1 MSAAD
6 RDYWRESEPSGPRL
20 SFELPPVTR
29 SLFFSL
35 IGCFIAQALNE
46 VYGRSDWLGYLAL
59 TQPGIARGWLWQ
71 LLSYQFLHAGIGHLV
86 GNLVALWSFGGTVE
100 RILGRHRFALAYLGS
115 GVAGGLLQAVL
126 MSSFPQH
133 FAPVVLGASAGI
145 AGLFAIFALTHR
157 ETTFLIFFILP
168 VSAISLFY
176 GFAGISAFFTLVP
189 STLGGFSAHAAH
201 LGGLLL
207 GALWVRQGW
216 HHDHQPLP
224 GEELLQRLGR
234 QLRFRRNTSTQT
246 AKRSALAAPPGTG
259 RSPRPTQRPAA
270 SRGSSENTFDL
281 SAEVDPIL
289 DKIAEHGIQSLTL
302 AEREK
307 LDEARRK
314 MSGK

>member
-20 SFELPPVTR
+20 SFDLPPVTR
-29 SLFFSL
+29 ILFFTL

-46 VYGRSDWLGYLAL
+46 VYGRGHWMGYLAL

-71 LLSYQFLHAGIGHLV
+71 LLTFQFLHGGIGHLV
-86 GNLVALWSFGGTVE
+86 GNLMALWSFGGTVE
-100 RILGRHRFALAYLGS
+100 RILGRGRFALAYLGS

-157 ETTFLIFFILP
+157 DTTFLIFFILP
-168 VSAISLFY
+168 VSAISLYY

-201 LGGLLL
+201 LGGLML
-207 GALWVRQGW
+207 GTLWVRQGW
-216 HHDHQPLP
+216 HHNYQSLP
-224 GEELLQRLGR
+224 GEQLLRRLGR
-234 QLRFRRNTSTQT
+234 RLRYGPDGPPPPPKKRT
-246 AKRSALAAPPGTG
+246 AAAAAAP
-259 RSPRPTQRPAA
+259 RPAQRQA
-270 SRGSSENTFDL
+270 AGRHSPEGAFDL

-314 MSGK
+314 MTGK